1 MTTMPCISIRQ
12 PWAGLILVGGKDIE
26 NRTWRCPAKA
36 LGKTILIHAGKAGDY
51 ESAPDCLGLKAKH
64 PDAFRPGGVVGIVR
78 IVCQVQDSESRWA
91 IPGEWHWVLADAR
104 PLPFFACPGRLGIF
118 KVEYPHSFAS

>member
-1 MTTMPCISIRQ
+1 MPCISIRQ

-51 ESAPDCLGLKAKH
+51 ESAPDCLGLRAKH
-64 PDAFRPGGVVGIVR
+64 PDAFRPGGVVGMVTIKDCVR
-78 IVCQVQDSESRWA
+78 NYRSPWA
-91 IPGEWHWVLADAR
+91 MDGHWHWVLADAR
-104 PLPFFACPGRLGIF
+104 PLPFHPCPGLLGIF
-118 KVEYPHSFAS
+118 KVEYPHRLAS